1 MEQEGRGKRSANQ
14 LQGAPVQDQAVR
26 PVTTEQPRILKSQ
39 GKSQVAEELSEPYRV
54 VVRYES
60 HAIRGLAESRELGS
74 IEQLLRNEP
83 IYPLDSIR
91 LKLLDTD
98 TIEDVPTRDAKAV
111 FFVKTFDGDLRHR
124 ALHFHEH
131 APIVPGLW
139 VRVYF
144 YDGEM
149 IEGIISNTRD
159 FVLESGFFLRPTDPN
174 GNNALVY
181 VLKGGL
187 KDFHVLGMRNVP
199 KSSN

>member
-1 MEQEGRGKRSANQ
+1 
-14 LQGAPVQDQAVR
+14 
-26 PVTTEQPRILKSQ
+26 
-39 GKSQVAEELSEPYRV
+39 LSEAYRV

-60 HAIRGLAESRELGS
+60 HAVRGVVEQNELGT
-74 IEQLLRNEP
+74 IDQLLRNEP
-83 IYPLDSIR
+83 VYPLDSIR
-91 LKLLDTD
+91 LKLLDSETV
-98 TIEDVPTRDAKAV
+98 EDVPTKDAKAV

-159 FVLESGFFLRPTDPN
+159 FVLEAGFFLRPTDPN
-174 GNNALVY
+174 GNNKLVY

-187 KDFHVLGMRNVP
+187 KDFHVLGMRSP
-199 KSSN
+199 SKPSTL